1 MFELKKHETSISRE
15 IIAGITTFSAM
26 MYILVVNPA
35 ILAQTGM
42 DPGALLAATV
52 FSSAV
57 MTLSMGLFTNLP
69 IALAPGMGLNAFF
82 TYTLCIGH
90 GLSWQSALGLVFYSG
105 ILFLLVTL
113 SGLRPKIMGAI
124 PSSVRKGLTFGIG
137 VFIALIGLKNAGIVV
152 ESKATLITLG
162 SFKDPSVSIVF
173 LGITVAA
180 ILHRKRVPASLLLSM
195 AFITVSFL
203 VMGKVKAPDQIFSTP
218 PSLAPTFLK
227 LDLMYFWQHLSI
239 ALPLMLSLFFV
250 DFFDNMGTLIGVTTR
265 AKLVNEK
272 GQIRNID
279 RALKADAFAASFG
292 SLLGT
297 SSVTSYIESAAGVEA
312 GGRTGLTAV
321 SVAAC
326 FLISLFLSPLFLAVP
341 LAATTPA
348 LVMVG
353 VFMMSEIK
361 EVDFEDVNEAL
372 PAFVTM
378 VMIPFSFS
386 ISEGLGLGLVS
397 YSILRLFSGKLQKS
411 DAITIVIASLF
422 LIHLIG

>member
-1 MFELKKHETSISRE
+1 MFQLTELKTTISRE
-15 IIAGITTFSAM
+15 VIAGITTFSAM

-35 ILAQTGM
+35 ILSQTGM
-42 DPGALLAATV
+42 DSGSLLAATV

-105 ILFLLVTL
+105 ILFLIVTL
-113 SGLRPKIMGAI
+113 SGLRPKIMAAI
-124 PSSVRKGLTFGIG
+124 PISVRKGLTFGIG

-162 SFKDPSVSIVF
+162 NFKEPSVAIVF
-173 LGITVAA
+173 LGVLVAA
-180 ILHRKRVPASLLLSM
+180 VLHRKKIPASLLISM
-195 AFITVSFL
+195 IFITVSFL
-203 VMGKVKAPDQIFSTP
+203 VMGKIKAPEQIFSTP
-218 PSLAPTFLK
+218 PSIAPTFLK
-227 LDLMYFWQHLSI
+227 LDLLYFWQHLSI

-265 AKLVNEK
+265 AKLVDEH

-279 RALKADAFAASFG
+279 RALKADAFAACFG
-292 SLLGT
+292 SMLGT
-297 SSVTSYIESAAGVEA
+297 SSVTSYIESAAGVEQ

-321 SVAAC
+321 TVAGC
-326 FLISLFLSPLFLAVP
+326 FLIALFLAPLFLAVP

-353 VFMMSEIK
+353 VFMMGEIK
-361 EVDFEDVNEAL
+361 GIDFEDLNEAL
-372 PAFVTM
+372 PAFITM
-378 VMIPFSFS
+378 AMIPFSFS

-397 YSILRLFSGKLQKS
+397 YAVLRVFTGKAEKK
-411 DAITIVIASLF
+411 DTVTFVIASLF
-422 LIHLIG
+422 LIHLLF